1 MTLLVVTMS
10 PMLNYRIEILQRLWS
25 LELHH
30 DSHHRGSRRVYSAG
44 THVLTH
50 PVFVFVFFFFQLLHL
65 FIFVDYSNYAD
76 IAISFCLFCLEYILI
91 LTEIVQNKIIKSNKM
106 IFLSSWHWKIFFVYG
121 PSHNHF
127 CNYLI
132 PNADCFRPC
141 SIKLLFYT
149 VCYTKN
155 CFFQNPKVNYVDLG
169 GAYVGPTQNRIL
181 RLADEFEIQTYLTN
195 EVEDV
200 VFYTKVCVVLI
211 SRSIVSFNELRV
223 QCYTEWSNQ
232 KKNLHISAYRH

>member
-1 MTLLVVTMS
+1 
-10 PMLNYRIEILQRLWS
+10 MLNYRIEILQRLWS
-25 LELHH
+25 VELHH